1 MIKKIVIILLVVM
14 LSSFISSCDDN
25 NKKYFYSLEDKEKF
39 LEETKLEEFTQH
51 DIIPVYYKI
60 CGFICL
66 PKENT
71 IAYFVPVYFVSNA
84 EEFNSIRKYPDR
96 RYIITNDIDL
106 SPVDNFQPIGT
117 KEKPFSGEI
126 SSRFIKEIE
135 QFDYRNDYSPGKDLY
150 VSSDSYFYR
159 DFNETMYT
167 VKNANININ
176 DDNYTEYVGVFGY
189 ITGEIHDLAFHNVNI
204 NINSALPTYAGIVG
218 GYSDSIIGANVLVN
232 QSIITGNY
240 AVGGVYGG
248 VSLSKLNFS
257 SKELGMNN
265 VVKIKPV
272 SDKSYIGGYVGIFNV
287 IGNWILDQGEYVV
300 NSNVDFSIIDNDV
313 SGEIKIG
320 GIYGK
325 VNSFSDYNYNITE
338 PNQYYAQFKIY
349 GTLKSSIEGEN
360 YNFGSFIGELSLNT
374 NDSLENVD
382 IDVDI
387 QMHTFV
393 NQDFQYV
400 YTIVNESE
408 ENIVFINKSTGNLVD
423 DYLKLRNT
431 SNYVGYF
438 IEEYNENYFG
448 FYLYDLLAI
457 IGAEYDESNLIKQE
471 NKN

>member
-1 MIKKIVIILLVVM
+1 
-14 LSSFISSCDDN
+14 
-25 NKKYFYSLEDKEKF
+25 
-39 LEETKLEEFTQH
+39 
-51 DIIPVYYKI
+51 
-60 CGFICL
+60 
-66 PKENT
+66 
-71 IAYFVPVYFVSNA
+71 
-84 EEFNSIRKYPDR
+84 
-96 RYIITNDIDL
+96 
-106 SPVDNFQPIGT
+106 
-117 KEKPFSGEI
+117 
-126 SSRFIKEIE
+126 
-135 QFDYRNDYSPGKDLY
+135 
-150 VSSDSYFYR
+150 
-159 DFNETMYT
+159 
-167 VKNANININ
+167 
-176 DDNYTEYVGVFGY
+176 
-189 ITGEIHDLAFHNVNI
+189 
-204 NINSALPTYAGIVG
+204 
-218 GYSDSIIGANVLVN
+218 
-232 QSIITGNY
+232 
-240 AVGGVYGG
+240 
-248 VSLSKLNFS
+248 
-257 SKELGMNN
+257 MNN

-325 VNSFSDYNYNITE
+325 VNSFSDYNCNITE
-338 PNQYYAQFKIY
+338 PNQYYAQLKIY

-374 NDSLENVD
+374 NDNLENVD